1 MLVRPGQLGC
11 GPMDRSIA
19 FLDFEASGLGP
30 GSWPVEIGWARSGE
44 EAHSLLIKPHDAWAL
59 AEWNPVAERMH
70 GFTIDCLQAEGHEVG
85 EVCDV
90 LDGEL
95 IGATVYSDAPSYDGF
110 WLTVLYDAAERSPTF
125 ELSDLQILLKSI
137 SSPRDIA
144 RSEFIADTNEPHT
157 HRAAQD
163 VRHMMEVY
171 RLCCEGFD

>member
-1 MLVRPGQLGC
+1 
-11 GPMDRSIA
+11 MDRSIA

-30 GSWPVEIGWARSGE
+30 GSWPVEVGWARWGD
-44 EAHSLLIKPHDAWAL
+44 EAQSVLIKPHAAWAL

-70 GFTIDCLQAEGHEVG
+70 GLTVERLKVQGHDVV

-95 IGATVYSDAPSYDGF
+95 IGATVYSDAPTYDGF
-110 WLTVLYDAAERSPTF
+110 WLTVLYDAAGRTPKF
-125 ELSDLQILLKSI
+125 ELSDMQNLLKPM

-144 RSEFIADTNEPHT
+144 RAESIADTNEPHT

-171 RLCCEGFD
+171 RLCREGF